1 MLALR
6 KIPLAMW
13 FRILYILF
21 LVFCVLTSN
30 AQTPSRRLSPE
41 EYISLYKE
49 LAVVNMKDKK
59 VPASI
64 TLAQAMFESDYGNS
78 KLALNANN
86 HFGIKCHTTWNGPT
100 YHQDDDTRDECFR
113 KYENPLLSFEDHSDF
128 LINRERYNSLFGL
141 EITDY
146 KGWAHGLKK
155 AGYATNPA
163 YAAKLIELI
172 ERYQLNLLDEGKD
185 LPICAAVAP
194 VKYASKKE
202 KKNTDDAGNE
212 NQTIANAGNEPAS
225 TTKKE
230 LFYKAPPLAP
240 AGYINEVPYIVA
252 GKGDS
257 WFSISKQKDMML
269 WQVLKYNDADK
280 NDVLKE
286 GMIVYLKPKRAV
298 AQEELHV
305 AKAGDSMWA
314 ISQQYGVKLS
324 KLYRYNNMM
333 PGQSVS
339 AGQKINLK

>member
-1 MLALR
+1 
-6 KIPLAMW
+6 MW

-21 LVFCVLTSN
+21 LAFCVLTSS

-78 KLALNANN
+78 PLALNANN
-86 HFGIKCHTTWNGPT
+86 HFGIKCHTTWNGAT
-100 YHQDDDTRDECFR
+100 YHQDDDAADECFR

-128 LINRERYNSLFGL
+128 LINRERYNSLFEL
-141 EITDY
+141 DITDY
-146 KGWAHGLKK
+146 KAWAHGLKK
-155 AGYATNPA
+155 AGYATNPQ
-163 YAAKLIELI
+163 YATKLIELI

-185 LPICAAVAP
+185 LPVCAAAAS
-194 VKYASKKE
+194 VKHPSKKE
-202 KKNTDDAGNE
+202 KKNEEVKNE
-212 NQTIANAGNEPAS
+212 NNVTANAGNEPVAPS
-225 TTKKE
+225 KKSD
-230 LFYKAPPLAP
+230 LFYKSPDLSPS
-240 AGYINEVPYIVA
+240 GYINEIPYIVA
-252 GKGDS
+252 SKGDS

-286 GMIVYLKPKRAV
+286 GMIVFLKPKRAT
-298 AQEELHV
+298 AQQEIHV
-305 AKAGDSMWA
+305 AKNGDSMWT

-339 AGQKINLK
+339 AGQKVNLK